1 MSVNWRVNYIIIHT
15 NFSRNLK
22 PLKKWLA
29 ASVNIAETKFYITY
43 LIQKFYFNLF
53 LQEEEVANRYLN
65 IRSFD
70 KVAKDYCDEFSK
82 SIFFGAGVEDFLF
95 K

>member
-1 MSVNWRVNYIIIHT
+1 M
-15 NFSRNLK
+15 
-22 PLKKWLA
+22 
-29 ASVNIAETKFYITY
+29 
-43 LIQKFYFNLF
+43 QKFYFNLF

-70 KVAKDYCDEFSK
+70 KAAKDYCDEFSK